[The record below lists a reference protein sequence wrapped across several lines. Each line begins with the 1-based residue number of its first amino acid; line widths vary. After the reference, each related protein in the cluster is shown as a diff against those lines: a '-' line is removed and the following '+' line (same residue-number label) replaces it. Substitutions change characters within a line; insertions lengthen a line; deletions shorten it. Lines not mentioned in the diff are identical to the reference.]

1 MTAALERLGA
11 DTVHVVVDMQ
21 RLFAEGPG
29 WPVPGF
35 GAILPNVRRLVLHR
49 PERTLYPR
57 FVTPPSAAAARGI
70 WQRYY
75 RHWPEVVGDR
85 SPPGSL
91 EIVAGLADLV
101 PAGARIDK
109 DAFSAYSGPGFLPAL
124 ERLGAKTIL
133 LTGVET
139 DICVLST
146 ALESVDRGYRVVIAT
161 DGVASS
167 SEAAHEAMLAHIYP
181 RYVHLIDLATTAAIL
196 AAWD

>member
-1 MTAALERLGA
+1 MTARLDPLGP

-29 WPVPGF
+29 WPVPAF
-35 GAILPNVRRLVLHR
+35 GAILPNVRRLALRR
-49 PERTLYPR
+49 PERALYPC

-75 RHWPEVVGDR
+75 RHWPEVIGDR
-85 SPPGSL
+85 LPAASL
-91 EIVAGLADLV
+91 DIVTGLAELV
-101 PAGARIDK
+101 PGGARIDK
-109 DAFSAYSGPGFLPAL
+109 DAFSAYSGAGFLPAL
-124 ERLGAKTIL
+124 ERLGARTIV

-161 DGVASS
+161 DAVASS
-167 SEAAHEAMLAHIYP
+167 SQDAHEAMLAHIYP
-181 RYVHLIDLATTAAIL
+181 RYVHLIDLATTDAVL
-196 AAWD
+196 AAWK